1 MSSFQTI
8 IACILSLLTYAST
21 ALVSLVRTIRTG
33 LGVCGRFLAGLL
45 SRKSCKDIP
54 LNHQSCLQSSSGTRA
69 HRPGPIFAQ
78 DGTQVVP
85 SPEPSPS
92 SVITRATDGSIRI
105 FSPPRSPP
113 PFDTIDHRDTI
124 GIGDVFQ
131 VEVANEIV

>member
-45 SRKSCKDIP
+45 SR
-54 LNHQSCLQSSSGTRA
+54 TRA